1 MKLVQTAVALTAL
14 TWLTVTPVLAFQ
26 PGGVQ
31 IKGNIE
37 QSVSANTMLNVAA
50 GVGSK
55 AGQSIAT
62 IHSGTEISGNV
73 KQSVNAKTIL
83 NVAAG
88 VKSMACQEIATIGD
102 NPACK

>member
-31 IKGNIE
+31 IKGNVE
-37 QSVSANTMLNVAA
+37 QSVNANTVLNVAA
-50 GVGSK
+50 GAGSK

-62 IHSGTEISGNV
+62 VHNGAELGGNV

-88 VKSMACQEIATIGD
+88 AGSSGCQHIATIGD
-102 NPACK
+102 NPVCK